1 MIDITMLSR
10 IYFIRRLNESFVDD
24 IYELCK
30 GNPQFY
36 QYSEAPLRKEQILS
50 DLYLTPPGIGLEDKY
65 FLGFYKN
72 DVLVAVMDLVDGYPE
87 KDICFIGFFNG
98 MEYTRFVMVQGII
111 CAFCVRVPVSFL
123 MSKWEPVSLFHIG
136 LATPCSTVLQIIL
149 CFGCLIYLKKH
160 LAERSRQE
168 L

>member
-36 QYSEAPLRKEQILS
+36 QYSEAPLRKEQVLA

-87 KDICFIGFFNG
+87 KDICFIGFFMMNRNFQGKHSGSAIIHEVCDALQKRGKDAVRLCIDKGNPQSTHFWTKNG
-98 MEYTRFVMVQGII
+98 FTILKEIDRKGH
-111 CAFCVRVPVSFL
+111 PVL
-123 MSKWEPVSLFHIG
+123 
-136 LATPCSTVLQIIL
+136 
-149 CFGCLIYLKKH
+149 
-160 LAERSRQE
+160 LAEKK